1 MFVLRATAHFRTS
14 DTFNNNVNWGSITKP
29 GEPRPDDTENVDMAV
44 KPLNI
49 GSDQAVTCQLRL
61 QPGLRLIIKEEEVS
75 DEEEHLEPS

>member
-1 MFVLRATAHFRTS
+1 MPVKILNWLVNACPGWTTHFRTS

-49 GSDQAVTCQLRL
+49 GSDQAVTCQLRHS
-61 QPGLRLIIKEEEVS
+61 QGS
-75 DEEEHLEPS
+75 A